1 MNGARTTRACL
12 TRARLGD
19 IACWLE
25 LLVAIAVLWFLW
37 PAWLGGSTSI
47 VVVSGTSMEPTYDD
61 GDVLLVREGRAE
73 VGDVIA
79 FHVPGREGQIVHRVI
94 ERRADGTLLV
104 QGDNRDTP
112 DLPVPRDADVVGIA
126 LVHLPHG
133 EPLLRLATSPLVLGV
148 GAACWVIAH
157 GMRKYLH
164 TAAP

>member
-1 MNGARTTRACL
+1 MNGARTTRAGL

-61 GDVLLVREGRAE
+61 GDVLLVREGRAA

-104 QGDNRDTP
+104 QGDNRNTP
-112 DLPVPRDADVVGIA
+112 DLPVLTGGTWSGSRWCTYPTVSHCCASP
-126 LVHLPHG
+126 PHHSCWAW
-133 EPLLRLATSPLVLGV
+133 EPGV
-148 GAACWVIAH
+148 G
-157 GMRKYLH
+157 
-164 TAAP
+164 